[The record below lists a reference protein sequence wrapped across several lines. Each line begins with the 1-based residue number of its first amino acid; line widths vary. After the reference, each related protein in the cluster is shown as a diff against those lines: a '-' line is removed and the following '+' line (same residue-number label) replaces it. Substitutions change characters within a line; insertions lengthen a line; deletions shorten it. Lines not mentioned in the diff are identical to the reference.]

1 MFVHFLL
8 ENLIVNCMLNL
19 KIMTISADWWF
30 WRVTAAAP
38 PGSSVLSVGRL
49 EIYIMASVTFR
60 DCFLFVSALITFVC
74 VFVTGA
80 DFVRFVSFR
89 AIYHNLSGAAPLCRG
104 KRASNNTKSLIIK
117 KLCINMNM
125 LFLNPCAQKHTNEL
139 FLF

>member
-1 MFVHFLL
+1 
-8 ENLIVNCMLNL
+8 
-19 KIMTISADWWF
+19 
-30 WRVTAAAP
+30 
-38 PGSSVLSVGRL
+38 
-49 EIYIMASVTFR
+49 MASVTFR
-60 DCFLFVSALITFVC
+60 DCFLFASALITFVC

-104 KRASNNTKSLIIK
+104 KRASNNTESLIIK
-117 KLCINMNM
+117 KLCININM